1 MITRQLG
8 AGYAIVPV
16 PPVPD
21 WNTSAGGGP
30 ISRSSQASVPAG
42 AGNYVWRSPLNVVR
56 EAEPGA
62 GWWQDLSATKMFL
75 PDGRLVDAKPYA
87 YDQFRGADFLQPVVS
102 QTSRLLSPSFV
113 AMCLGAA
120 AGYKLSRDNHVLHAI
135 GGAIVGGLLGRIFG

>member
-1 MITRQLG
+1 MRSNLG
-8 AGYAIVPV
+8 AGYALVPV

-30 ISRSSQASVPAG
+30 ISRSSQASVPAH
-42 AGNYVWRSPLNVVR
+42 AGNYVYRSPLNVVR

-62 GWWQDLSATKMFL
+62 NWWQDLAATKMFL

-87 YDQFRGADFLQPVVS
+87 YDQFRGVEVLQPVVS
-102 QTSRLLSPSFV
+102 QTSRLLSPPFV
-113 AMCLGAA
+113 AMCLGAV
-120 AGYKLSRDNHVLHAI
+120 AGYEIGRSNRVMSAI